1 MRKLIFILLIL
12 PLVSL
17 GQEWLEKDKQ
27 LHFAA
32 GAGFGSLGYTVGYN
46 ISEGKRSTAIWYG
59 IGSSALVGTFKEVWD
74 INTTGF
80 DRDDLFTTILG
91 GVISTLATDLIMSKH
106 TYKERELILLERI
119 KKRDKERELKQ

>member
-46 ISEGKRSTAIWYG
+46 VSKGKRSTAIWYG

-74 INTTGF
+74 INGTGF